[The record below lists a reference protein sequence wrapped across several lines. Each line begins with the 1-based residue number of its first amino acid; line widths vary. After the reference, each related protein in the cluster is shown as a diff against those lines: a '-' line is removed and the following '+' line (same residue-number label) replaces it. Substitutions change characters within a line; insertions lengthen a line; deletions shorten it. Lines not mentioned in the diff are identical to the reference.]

1 MEITKP
7 LFLPPQALFR
17 ATHIIASLSTF
28 HSCCAPNPNH
38 PVLISTLYALSF
50 TLNGWP
56 QLFKLVYLHDHLS
69 PSFSLSLAL
78 TVIPFLQHVA
88 PLLCPY
94 HPTLCLWMWST
105 IWCPQTQ
112 RWSWTNTM
120 ILRNNTNMG
129 NHQHTKSVWINNY
142 FKYLNTVNTFSHRQD
157 ELLKVK
163 LSITKGKKGD

>member
-56 QLFKLVYLHDHLS
+56 QLFKLVYLHDHSS

-94 HPTLCLWMWST
+94 HPTLWMWST